1 MLDVGRA
8 APDFSLEE
16 ITGKRWSLGA
26 NLENGP
32 ALAVFFKISC
42 PTCQLTLP
50 FMERLR
56 SKVEV
61 VGISQDDSVST
72 AEFLDY
78 FRITFPVLI
87 DPAGYAVSKS
97 YGLTNVPSM
106 FLIEN
111 SGLISWALNGFH
123 RADLEGLA
131 ARLGT
136 TLFRDSDK
144 VPAMKPG

>member
-1 MLDVGRA
+1 LLDVGQA
-8 APDFSLEE
+8 APGFSLEE
-16 ITGKRWSLGA
+16 ITGKRWTLGE
-26 NLENGP
+26 NLENSEI
-32 ALAVFFKISC
+32 LAVFFKISC

-50 FMERLR
+50 FLERLR

-61 VGISQDDSVST
+61 VGISQDDSAST

-78 FRITFPVLI
+78 FRITFPVLT
-87 DPAGYAVSKS
+87 DPASYSVSRA

-106 FLIEN
+106 FLIEKN
-111 SGLISWALNGFH
+111 GLISWALNGFH

-131 ARLGT
+131 TRFGT